1 MVDVFNSID
10 DPYAWISVS
19 SKVKNLNVK
28 IFNLIL
34 EKNETRFLV
43 QHESC
48 ECKCRLDE
56 NVSNSKQK

>member
-1 MVDVFNSID
+1 MVDVFNTID

-19 SKVKNLNVK
+19 NKVKNLNVK

-34 EKNETRFLV
+34 EKSETRFLV
-43 QHESC
+43 QYESC

>member
-1 MVDVFNSID
+1 MVEVFNNID
-10 DPYAWISVS
+10 DPSAWIYVS
-19 SKVKNLNVK
+19 NKVKYLNIK
-28 IFNLIL
+28 IFNLIS

-43 QHESC
+43 QHELC